1 MTSQRPRNQAPLE
14 SNHRVRLT
22 LIRELAQGK
31 QVAGLARKYGVT
43 KGAVQQFEKRHK
55 EEVDAAKAD
64 LTNEFHGLW
73 IADKAARLAE
83 YERDIT
89 LANELIEEARAGRI
103 AEIVKLRGDRALGTD
118 ATHELEVVDDITPA
132 VARAARIKHRAL
144 HQSAEELG
152 QLPSRVQVNIGGKR
166 VEHIVKGVD
175 MDEV

>member
-1 MTSQRPRNQAPLE
+1 M
-14 SNHRVRLT
+14 RLT

-43 KGAVQQFEKRHK
+43 NGAVQQFEKRHAD
-55 EEVDAAKAD
+55 EIAAARED

-73 IADKAARLAE
+73 VANKAARLAE
-83 YERDIT
+83 YERDIA
-89 LANELIEEARAGRI
+89 LANELMEEARAGRV
-103 AEIVKLRGDRALGTD
+103 AEVVNLRGPQDDG
-118 ATHELEVVDDITPA
+118 ATHELELVDDITPA

-144 HQSAEELG
+144 HQTAEELG

-175 MDEV
+175 LDDV